1 MNTPEKPEVE
11 ITVLMP
17 CLNEAETI
25 AACIEDALSAFATA
39 RVVGEVLIADNGSSD
54 GSQKIAE
61 DMGARV
67 LSVCEKGY
75 GSALIGGINSAKGKY
90 VLMGDADQSYDFK
103 ELPKFLE
110 RLRQGAELVMG
121 CRLPRGGGT
130 IMPGAMPPLH
140 RWLGNPVLSALGKIF
155 FSSPAD
161 DFHCGLRAFNRQSIV
176 KLDLCTK
183 GMEFA
188 SEMVVKATLSKLKIE
203 QVPITLH
210 PDGRTRAPHLRSWR
224 DGWRHLRFMLLY
236 SPDWLFILPG
246 MLLFILGLGGFS
258 ILLPKPLTIGT
269 ITFDLST
276 LIVFSSATLV
286 GAQILG
292 FGILI
297 KVYAI
302 SSGIW
307 PGHDRWLRFAR
318 GRSIDLGL
326 LLGTLFLL
334 FGLSVLFWAAD
345 DWREAKFAALNYQE
359 SLRTTI
365 TAVTAIAFGLQ
376 TLFTSFAIAMVGM
389 KR

>member
-1 MNTPEKPEVE
+1 MNTLETPQIE

-25 AACIEDALSAFATA
+25 AACIEDALSAFAA
-39 RVVGEVLIADNGSSD
+39 ANVVGEVLIADNGSSD

-61 DMGARV
+61 EMGARV
-67 LSVCEKGY
+67 LAIAERGY
-75 GSALIGGINSAKGKY
+75 GSALIGGINAAKGKY
-90 VLMGDADQSYDFK
+90 ILMGDADQSYDFK

-110 RLRQGAELVMG
+110 PLRNGAELVMG

-161 DFHCGLRAFNRQSIV
+161 DFHCGLRAFNRESIV

-188 SEMVVKATLSKLKIE
+188 SEMVVKATLSKLKID

-246 MLLFILGLGGFS
+246 MLLFILGLIGFT
-258 ILLPKPLTIGT
+258 ILLPKPFTVGA
-269 ITFDLST
+269 ITFDLSS
-276 LIVFSSATLV
+276 LVVFSSATLIGV
-286 GAQILG
+286 QILG

-297 KVYAI
+297 KIYAI
-302 SSGIW
+302 NSGIW
-307 PGHDRWLRFAR
+307 PGHERWMRFAR

-334 FGLSVLFWAAD
+334 FGLTVLFLAVA
-345 DWREAKFAALNYQE
+345 DWRDAKFAALNYQE

-389 KR
+389 KK

>member
-1 MNTPEKPEVE
+1 MNTLETPQIE

-25 AACIEDALSAFATA
+25 AACIEDALSAFAA
-39 RVVGEVLIADNGSSD
+39 ANVVGEVLIADNGSSD

-61 DMGARV
+61 EMGARV
-67 LSVCEKGY
+67 LAIAERGY
-75 GSALIGGINSAKGKY
+75 GSALIGGINAAKGKY
-90 VLMGDADQSYDFK
+90 ILMGDADQSYDFK

-110 RLRQGAELVMG
+110 PLRNGAELVMG

-161 DFHCGLRAFNRQSIV
+161 DFHCGLRAFNRESIV

-188 SEMVVKATLSKLKIE
+188 SEMVVKATLSKLKID

-246 MLLFILGLGGFS
+246 MLLFILGLIGFT
-258 ILLPKPLTIGT
+258 ILLPKPFTVGA
-269 ITFDLST
+269 ITFDLSS
-276 LIVFSSATLV
+276 LVVFSSATLIGV
-286 GAQILG
+286 QILG

-297 KVYAI
+297 KIYAI
-302 SSGIW
+302 NSGIW
-307 PGHDRWLRFAR
+307 PGHERWMRFAR

-326 LLGTLFLL
+326 LLVTLFLL
-334 FGLSVLFWAAD
+334 FGLTVLFLAVA
-345 DWREAKFAALNYQE
+345 DWRDAKFAALNYQE

-389 KR
+389 KK

>member
-1 MNTPEKPEVE
+1 MNTPETSEVE

-258 ILLPKPLTIGT
+258 ILLPKPLTIGA

-334 FGLSVLFWAAD
+334 FGLSILFWAVD
-345 DWREAKFAALNYQE
+345 EWREAKFAALNYQE